1 MEPHMLRRWN
11 RPGTAEQ
18 LNFYTCARPGRSKG
32 DTGQVDDALVSKWA
46 LNLPGAPRTTI
57 VSLLGRKPPPR
68 QQSEFS
74 FYSFCGG
81 WDAPDERRG
90 KPTFQQWLV
99 RHHPSLNLEILEHPT
114 LDFVPIPAESLSA
127 IAEDVNRLLEAGRA
141 VVLVDSGGV
150 QRSGQVCKHLG
161 FVEDSRSL

>member
-1 MEPHMLRRWN
+1 MEPHRLRRWK
-11 RPGTAEQ
+11 RPGPTEQ

-32 DTGQVDDALVSKWA
+32 NTGQVDDALVSKWA
-46 LNLPGAPRTTI
+46 RNLPGVPSTTI

-68 QQSEFS
+68 DQSEFS

-81 WDAPDERRG
+81 WDTPHERRG
-90 KPTFQQWLV
+90 KPTFEQWLT
-99 RHHPSLNLEILEHPT
+99 RHHPSLKLEVLEHPT
-114 LDFVPIPAESLSA
+114 LDLAPIRAESLAA
-127 IAEDVNRLLEAGRA
+127 IAQDVNRLLEAGRT

-161 FVEDSRSL
+161 LVEDSRRP